1 MDKGGRYEEVMDVIL
16 DALIN
21 KAYYDAIGC

>member
-1 MDKGGRYEEVMDVIL
+1 MDKGGRDEEAIDVIL

-21 KAYYDAIGC
+21 KAYFDATGY